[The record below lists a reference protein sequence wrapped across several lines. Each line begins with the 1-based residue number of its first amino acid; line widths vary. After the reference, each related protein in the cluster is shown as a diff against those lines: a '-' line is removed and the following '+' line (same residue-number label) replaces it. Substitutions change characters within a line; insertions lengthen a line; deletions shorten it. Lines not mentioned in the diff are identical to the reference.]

1 MIHESVNLSSRL
13 MSVHNAALL
22 NIDDAGSKRFIDV
35 GSDHGHLAL
44 YALIEDGF
52 RRAVLTDI
60 HKDPAKRS
68 EDTMRLYGLSDK
80 SEVHCTDGLDG
91 IALETGD
98 VICMAGLGGN
108 NIIDIMNRAKDTCD
122 NEILKSVTWV
132 LQPQKSSDK
141 LREFFFNTGFIIVD
155 EVCVEDRGIYYVII
169 KAKYSGDKHDYSLA
183 QKYFGPIVLQKA
195 SSGDELSNTYVSRLK
210 DRFMLAR
217 RGDKEINQLMEEME
231 NGKN

>member
-22 NIDDAGSKRFIDV
+22 NLEDVSSKRFIDV

-68 EDTMRLYGLSDK
+68 EDTMRLYGLSEK

-91 IALETGD
+91 IILESGD

-108 NIIDIMNRAKDTCD
+108 NIIDIMNRAKDSCAD
-122 NEILKSVTWV
+122 DILKTVTWV

-141 LREFFFNTGFIIVD
+141 LREFLFGNGFGIID
-155 EVCVEDRGIYYVII
+155 EICVEDRGIYYVIM
-169 KAKYSGDKHDYSLA
+169 KATYTGEKTDFSLA
-183 QKYFGPIVLQKA
+183 QKYFGPVVLQKA
-195 SSGDELSNTYVSRLK
+195 SSGDELSGVYVNRLK

-231 NGKN
+231 DGKN